1 MLSREE
7 TMNALARMREHERND
22 LRKRIMDPAHVEVR
36 EGVRYWR
43 SNGAVI
49 PPYVYDDAEM
59 ICPAIQSI
67 AYRKHLDE
75 FLADYKKQKLSPEA
89 RAEIR
94 AELGDDV
101 VDIFTGERI

>member
-1 MLSREE
+1 MSSHEELQRMLSR
-7 TMNALARMREHERND
+7 TPEHERDD
-22 LRKRIMDPAHVEVR
+22 LRKRIMDPAHAELR
-36 EGVRYWR
+36 DGVRYWK

-59 ICPAIQSI
+59 ICPAVQRI

-75 FLADYKKQKLSPEA
+75 FMADYKKQKLSAEA